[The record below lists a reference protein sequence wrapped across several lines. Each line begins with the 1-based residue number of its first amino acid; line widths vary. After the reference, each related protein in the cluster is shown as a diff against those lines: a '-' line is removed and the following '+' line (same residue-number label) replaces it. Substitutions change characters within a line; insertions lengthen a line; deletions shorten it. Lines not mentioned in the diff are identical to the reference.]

1 MIKHIPY
8 TNNRLSF
15 IWFSSHVLLLWWYSN
30 SYICLSVLLHLYTF
44 YRVQSSI
51 PTFLPGSSD
60 KVGTRLI
67 AGSVATRA
75 REECGRG
82 IQMCPWSGYCL
93 SGMSLITRGIL
104 VTRKLGYSIHQD
116 NGTYGDTWGHHHM
129 SHGHM
134 ASETERGHSDNLDL
148 NSTRCCC

>member
-1 MIKHIPY
+1 MSK
-8 TNNRLSF
+8 
-15 IWFSSHVLLLWWYSN
+15 SSAM
-30 SYICLSVLLHLYTF
+30 LHLYTF
-44 YRVQSSI
+44 CRVQSSI

-93 SGMSLITRGIL
+93 SGMSLITGGIL

-116 NGTYGDTWGHHHM
+116 NGDMGIHGDKWGHHHM
-129 SHGHM
+129 SQGHM
-134 ASETERGHSDNLDL
+134 ASETERGDIPII
-148 NSTRCCC
+148 